1 MTNKE
6 RNERQK
12 AYQLAKRKELSE
24 KAARQQANLK
34 ALQDANRANARVIP
48 NGHPL
53 SPQIEDK
60 TVLPNRKPLY
70 GTPDYIPQRK
80 INQG

>member
-6 RNERQK
+6 RNEKQK
-12 AYQLAKRKELSE
+12 AYQIAKRKELSE

-48 NGHPL
+48 KDHPL
-53 SPQIEDK
+53 SPQIADK
-60 TVLPNRKPLY
+60 TVLPKHKPIY
-70 GTPDYIPQRK
+70 GTPDYMPQRK
-80 INQG
+80 INHG